1 MPTHTTFSGPV
12 LLILAS
18 LLGVGISLYYY
29 LVPMT
34 GVTGTEGA
42 LLVVIS
48 SLVLTLG
55 GIILLKVRMGWLA
68 ITVRV
73 LALLG
78 ALGTIAAAWF
88 LHEFWL
94 VAVMVVALVG
104 VIIDFVPLRGDRK

>member
-1 MPTHTTFSGPV
+1 MPTYPTSTGAMV
-12 LLILAS
+12 LILAS

-48 SLVLTLG
+48 SLVLTLC
-55 GIILLKVRMGWLA
+55 GIILLKVHTGSPA
-68 ITVRV
+68 IAVRV
-73 LALLG
+73 LVLLG

-88 LHEFWL
+88 LHAFWL
-94 VAVMVVALVG
+94 VAVMLVAFVG
-104 VIIDFVPLRGDRK
+104 VIIDFLPLKEDRK

>member
-1 MPTHTTFSGPV
+1 MPTHTTSTGAM

-34 GVTGTEGA
+34 GVTGTAGA
-42 LLVVIS
+42 LLVVVS
-48 SLVLTLG
+48 SLVLTLC
-55 GIILLKVRMGWLA
+55 GIILLKVGRGTLA

-73 LALLG
+73 VVLLG

-104 VIIDFVPLRGDRK
+104 VIIDVVPLKEARK